1 VRNHGGRWR
10 IEDLCRDA
18 AYGSGNRFGRNG
30 SRGPRTTPCTKLCDG
45 LHGPNLPTIPAA
57 TTAVLRPFL
66 ANRGPMLNLS
76 STVTAILLAAS
87 LAGIT
92 TPATAFADCGDPGQD
107 PCTGPVPTVDEVVG
121 ILAELTDP
129 DIPAVNKGDIVSPG
143 FSPEEAG
150 TIDDHLRRMNA
161 VGWLPLPFDV
171 TNIQPAPNNL
181 AGATVAVPR
190 STPAGPIVL
199 VDQGGHWL
207 LTHHSAMS
215 AMDAFWYNANWR
227 PVVF

>member
-1 VRNHGGRWR
+1 MNW
-10 IEDLCRDA
+10 
-18 AYGSGNRFGRNG
+18 
-30 SRGPRTTPCTKLCDG
+30 TKLSV
-45 LHGPNLPTIPAA
+45 A
-57 TTAVLRPFL
+57 TA
-66 ANRGPMLNLS
+66 
-76 STVTAILLAAS
+76 LAAALIGS
-87 LAGIT
+87 
-92 TPATAFADCGDPGQD
+92 PATAYADCGDPGQD
-107 PCTGPVPTVDEVVG
+107 PCTGPVPTVDQVVG
-121 ILAELTDP
+121 IMQQLTDP
-129 DIPAVNKGDIVSPG
+129 NRPAANKGNIVTPG
-143 FSPEEAG
+143 FTPDEAA

-227 PVVF
+227 PVVIAR